1 MKLIILD
8 TKVNSIM
15 PAIYAKHHDKFI
27 ENYLSN
33 FEEKSLTTDRLVM
46 AKTKTN
52 YCIPIYLNIKVIFYF
67 FLGKNKIDNFSIFP
81 L

>member
-1 MKLIILD
+1 
-8 TKVNSIM
+8 M

-33 FEEKSLTTDRLVM
+33 FEEKSLTSDRLVM

-52 YCIPIYLNIKVIFYF
+52 YCIPIYLNIKVCFIIILNAKLLIILAYSF
-67 FLGKNKIDNFSIFP
+67 NNE
-81 L
+81 